1 MVHVGGTMSK
11 RLKESRL
18 IRIYLLALLALG
30 LVSILNAG
38 VAWWVTREAVRLA
51 RTDKTVPSVLEAV
64 ASAAITGAAVGGG
77 IATITTALIA
87 RYGAREATRNLG
99 NNPHSTQ

>member
-1 MVHVGGTMSK
+1 MSR
-11 RLKESRL
+11 RLAESRM

-30 LVSILNAG
+30 IVAVINAG
-38 VAWWVTREAVRLA
+38 VAWWIAREAVRLA
-51 RTDKTVPSVLEAV
+51 DSDKAIPEVLESV
-64 ASAAITGAAVGGG
+64 ASAAISGAAVGGG

-99 NNPHSTQ
+99 NNQSSSQ